1 MNAFRPPPLPGR
13 RPEVAGVP
21 ESTLARAMARA
32 LDREH
37 PPARMTAAQ
46 AADFLGFE
54 RDDLALL
61 AREGLLRP
69 LGRPGANA
77 VKYYAAVEVAALWN
91 DRTSLDRATQL
102 LYERNRSKADAQ
114 RDRAGGSSLN

>member
-1 MNAFRPPPLPGR
+1 MNRPMM
-13 RPEVAGVP
+13 AGF
-21 ESTLARAMARA
+21 LAGMTEATMAQALLRA

-54 RDDLALL
+54 KDDLALL
-61 AREGLLRP
+61 AREGLLQP

-91 DRTSLDRATQL
+91 DRERLDRATQL
-102 LYERNRSKADAQ
+102 LYERNRAKA
-114 RDRAGGSSLN
+114 GTGS